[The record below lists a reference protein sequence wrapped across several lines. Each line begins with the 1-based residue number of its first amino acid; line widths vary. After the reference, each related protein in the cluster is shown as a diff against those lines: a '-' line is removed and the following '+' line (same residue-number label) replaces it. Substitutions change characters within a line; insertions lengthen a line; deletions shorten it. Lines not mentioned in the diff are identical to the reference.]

1 MRAPTANVR
10 SILIGTL
17 LAALSAGCLIAF
29 TLVAGSADY
38 PTTGRVLAAEPKR
51 AAAPVTLAAGTE
63 RNDEGSLRIRPDA
76 GADPTA
82 PIVLGTRISRP
93 EADDDRDRTSS
104 PRRRSPERDGSRRVD
119 DSDKDTDGGA
129 DPARVAKPVAKPP
142 QSNEFDTPR
151 GHAYG
156 HDKGGHGSSASSSSN
171 GNGPPAHAHA
181 GSTHESSGP
190 PAHATANGHD
200 DSAAPSKGT
209 SAAEISSPP
218 APPSS
223 PPADATATGHE
234 EAPGPP
240 DHAAATGHD
249 KAAKTKS

>member
-1 MRAPTANVR
+1 MRAPTANAR

-38 PTTGRVLAAEPKR
+38 PTTGRVLAVAPPQR
-51 AAAPVTLAAGTE
+51 AAAPVTLATGTE
-63 RNDEGSLRIRPDA
+63 RTDNGSPRIRPDA

-93 EADDDRDRTSS
+93 EAEDGRDRQAS
-104 PRRRSPERDGSRRVD
+104 PRRRSSDRDGSRKAD
-119 DSDKDTDGGA
+119 DRDRDTDGVAG
-129 DPARVAKPVAKPP
+129 PARVAKPVVKPP
-142 QSNEFDTPR
+142 QSRDFQPPR

-156 HDKGGHGSSASSSSN
+156 HDKGAHGSSASSSSK

-181 GSTHESSGP
+181 GSTRESSGP

-209 SAAEISSPP
+209 STAESSSPP
-218 APPSS
+218 APPSG
-223 PPADATATGHE
+223 PPAHASANGQGDV
-234 EAPGPP
+234 PGPP
-240 DHAAATGHD
+240 AHAAANGHD
-249 KAAKTKS
+249 KAAKS